1 MSISEKFKFCT
12 SKIFAVKYI
21 KVSVDQESS
30 GYILIGKNIHV
41 TYKAGFVDP
50 F

>member
-1 MSISEKFKFCT
+1 MSISEKFKLCT

-30 GYILIGKNIHV
+30 GYIYIHV

-50 F
+50 V